1 MHCSQGLMLSSGGGS
16 LLSSV
21 VLYNLTWISR
31 SELRLGPNF
40 LKRRNIDPVDMEAMF
55 RLRSV
60 VDASAS
66 GDGLREFARDWKEIL
81 EKRQREDAESSE
93 DEQ

>member
-21 VLYNLTWISR
+21 VLYNLTPVSR

-55 RLRSV
+55 RLRSRRW
-60 VDASAS
+60 DSAT
-66 GDGLREFARDWKEIL
+66 GPG
-81 EKRQREDAESSE
+81 ES
-93 DEQ
+93 